1 MQLSLVVMVDPVN
14 RRVTYKLYPSLAQR
28 VALERVCALHQQLY
42 NAALEERIDAYR
54 KAGKSI
60 SFADQCK
67 SLTEIRAA
75 HPEYLALNA
84 QSAQVTLKRLDL
96 AFKAFFRRCAE
107 GDTPGFPRFKSK
119 DRFPGFGFKAHGD
132 GFRFTPGEGWR
143 HGRLRLSGI
152 GEMAARG
159 EARTPGQIVRADVM
173 RKVDGWF
180 LSLVIECEPHRDA
193 GDLECGLDW
202 GVETFATI
210 AHGPYDF
217 AEFANDRIYAD
228 EHEALKSAQRA
239 LNGKRTKRSAK
250 ARRALAR
257 RWRRV
262 ANRRKNRNHQ
272 VTAHLVRD
280 HKLIVTERLSVENM
294 TATARGTAEK
304 PGKRV
309 KQKAGLNRAI
319 LDATPG
325 DFISLLGSKAEEAG
339 CQVIVL
345 ETRKHKPSQTCPL
358 SDAVVKKP
366 LRQRTHT
373 LPDGRVIG
381 RDQAAALSMLV
392 AGLRLLGREPAWAR
406 SAVPETATWWS
417 FIALEE
423 AVREEREACAKVADN
438 ALGYGGV
445 PCKQAAALIR
455 SRK

>member
-1 MQLSLVVMVDPVN
+1 MTDPVN
-14 RRVTYKLYPSLAQR
+14 RRVTYKLYPSRTQAA
-28 VALERVCALHQQLY
+28 ALDRVCALHRQLY
-42 NAALEERIDAYR
+42 NSALEERIDAYR
-54 KAGKSI
+54 KASKSI

-75 HPEYLALNA
+75 HPEYLSLNA

-119 DRFPGFGFKAHGD
+119 DRFPGFGFKTHGD

-159 EARTPGQIVRADVM
+159 EARTPGRIVRADIM

-180 LSLVIECEPHRDA
+180 LSLVVECEPHREF
-193 GDLECGLDW
+193 GEMECGLDW
-202 GVETFATI
+202 GVEMFATI
-210 AHGPYDF
+210 AHGPHDF
-217 AEFANDRIYAD
+217 AAFANDRIYAN
-228 EHEALKSAQRA
+228 EQEALKAAQRA
-239 LNGKRTKRSAK
+239 LKGKRTKRA
-250 ARRALAR
+250 ARQRRLLAR

-272 VTAHLVRD
+272 VTARLVRD
-280 HKLIVTERLSVENM
+280 HKLIVTEHLAIENM

-304 PGKRV
+304 PGKNV

-325 DFISLLGSKAEEAG
+325 DFLSLLHSKAEEAG
-339 CQVIVL
+339 CQMIVL
-345 ETRKHKPSQTCPL
+345 ETRKYKPSQTCPL

-406 SAVPETATWWS
+406 QSAPETTTHS
-417 FIALEE
+417 
-423 AVREEREACAKVADN
+423 RESA
-438 ALGYGGV
+438 
-445 PCKQAAALIR
+445 
-455 SRK
+455 

>member
-1 MQLSLVVMVDPVN
+1 MIDPVN
-14 RRVTYKLYPSLAQR
+14 RRVTYKLYPSREQTA
-28 VALERVCALHQQLY
+28 ALDRLCALHQQLY

-60 SFADQCK
+60 SYVNQCK

-96 AFKAFFRRCAE
+96 AFKAFFRRCEA
-107 GDTPGFPRFKSK
+107 GDAPGFPRFKSK
-119 DRFPGFGFKAHGD
+119 DRFPGFGFKTPGN

-143 HGRLRLSGI
+143 HGRLRLSGV
-152 GEMAARG
+152 GVMAARG
-159 EARTPGQIVRADVM
+159 EARTPGRVVRADVM

-180 LSLVIECEPHRDA
+180 LSLVVECDPHRER
-193 GDLECGLDW
+193 GEMECGLDW

-210 AHGPYDF
+210 AHDPFDF
-217 AEFANDRIYAD
+217 AEFPNDRIYAGAQ
-228 EHEALKSAQRA
+228 ETLKAAQRA
-239 LNGKRTKRSAK
+239 LKGKRS
-250 ARRALAR
+250 RRAAKGRRTLAR

-272 VTAHLVRD
+272 ATARLVRD
-280 HKLIVTERLSVENM
+280 HKLIVTERLAVENM

-304 PGKRV
+304 PGKNV

-325 DFISLLGSKAEEAG
+325 GFLSLLHSKAEEAG

-406 SAVPETATWWS
+406 STAPETATHS
-417 FIALEE
+417 
-423 AVREEREACAKVADN
+423 REAA
-438 ALGYGGV
+438 
-445 PCKQAAALIR
+445 
-455 SRK
+455 